1 MLKRYLKV
9 STISYSCSILIYEKS
24 FEFVFKFNADVD
36 VDTTIIAITAS
47 DSDSPSLVYSIAGG
61 NDGGYFKIN
70 SMHGVIQTARNLDRE
85 QIPVFNLL
93 VEAQDEDSNRGTTR
107 LQVTISDVN
116 DEAPQ
121 FLQPEYFARVS
132 ENSPRGTQVIP
143 VSYFNTKRQG
153 VPLHCECKGLS
164 M

>member
-1 MLKRYLKV
+1 M
-9 STISYSCSILIYEKS
+9 
-24 FEFVFKFNADVD
+24 
-36 VDTTIIAITAS
+36 DTTIITITAS
-47 DSDSPSLVYSIAGG
+47 DSDSPSLIYAIVGG
-61 NDGGYFKIN
+61 NDDGYFKIN
-70 SMHGVIQTARNLDRE
+70 AMNGVIQTARNLDRE
-85 QIPVFNLL
+85 QIPVFDLL

-143 VSYFNTKRQG
+143 VSYVNTNRQCNPHKHTCTRAKAVG
-153 VPLHCECKGLS
+153 FVSGISSS
-164 M
+164 MCNL